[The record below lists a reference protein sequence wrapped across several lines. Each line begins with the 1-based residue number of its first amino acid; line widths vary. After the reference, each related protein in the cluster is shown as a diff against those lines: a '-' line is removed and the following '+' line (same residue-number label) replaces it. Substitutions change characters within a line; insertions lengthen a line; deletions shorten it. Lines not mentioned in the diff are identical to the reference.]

1 MLLFSHFDSASVS
14 LTRLERS
21 LLLYQ
26 THKKGNKRP
35 FSSVEKKGANLEY
48 TFVRSIVSKIWKM
61 VGVLLSSSIN
71 EVESYIPAVAVLQ
84 RVQRKRPLVP
94 YTQIQILTAEN
105 TIMDLISILYSVDYS
120 EIGTIS

>member
-1 MLLFSHFDSASVS
+1 
-14 LTRLERS
+14 
-21 LLLYQ
+21 
-26 THKKGNKRP
+26 
-35 FSSVEKKGANLEY
+35 
-48 TFVRSIVSKIWKM
+48 M

>member
-1 MLLFSHFDSASVS
+1 
-14 LTRLERS
+14 
-21 LLLYQ
+21 
-26 THKKGNKRP
+26 
-35 FSSVEKKGANLEY
+35 
-48 TFVRSIVSKIWKM
+48 M

-105 TIMDLISILYSVDYS
+105 TIMSLISILYSVDYS

>member
-1 MLLFSHFDSASVS
+1 ML
-14 LTRLERS
+14 
-21 LLLYQ
+21 
-26 THKKGNKRP
+26 
-35 FSSVEKKGANLEY
+35 KKGANLEY

-105 TIMDLISILYSVDYS
+105 TINFVFCRLFRNWDNFV
-120 EIGTIS
+120 ER